1 MDIKKNDKFILHSSD
16 GTDYRMEVVNI
27 NECREPSAKYGLDVY
42 NADGVYAGDVMF
54 FGDNFFEKNRDKLER
69 VE

>member
-16 GTDYRMEVVNI
+16 GTDYRMEVINI
-27 NECREPSAKYGLDVY
+27 NEYREPSAKYGLDVY